1 MTSKQTEYEY
11 SGDDEQTEEV
21 SEEEMKEAVH
31 GVQDSTAED
40 EFDAYEKQREKDSAY
55 IKFEDGDRKVLRF
68 PHKPPVREPS
78 TKYPGTFNWV
88 FHDVVQPA
96 VGPDIKKWS
105 TSGKTSAK
113 VVKEIRQN
121 YHILEITREG
131 TGNSTQYHVRALK
144 GK

>member
-11 SGDDEQTEEV
+11 DEGGKEEV
-21 SEEEMKEAVH
+21 SEEEMKQTVH
-31 GVQDSTAED
+31 GISTDD
-40 EFDAYEKQREKDSAY
+40 EFDEYERQREKDSAY
-55 IKFEDGDRKVLRF
+55 IKFEDGDRKILRF
-68 PHKPPVREPS
+68 PHKPPVREAS

-88 FHDVVQPA
+88 FNDVVQPS
-96 VGPDIKKWS
+96 VSTDLKKWS

-121 YHILEITREG
+121 NHTLEITREG
-131 TGNSTQYHVRALK
+131 TGNNTKYHIRVAK